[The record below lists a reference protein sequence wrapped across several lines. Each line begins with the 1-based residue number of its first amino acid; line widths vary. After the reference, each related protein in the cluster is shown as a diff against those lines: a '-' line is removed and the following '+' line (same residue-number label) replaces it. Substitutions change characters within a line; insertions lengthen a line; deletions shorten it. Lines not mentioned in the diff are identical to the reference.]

1 MEKTLFPRIKE
12 LRLELNMTQEEF
24 AASLGLSK
32 TAYNNYEMG
41 IREPRS
47 DFFRKVSIQYSVTT
61 DYLLGLSAEKNKN
74 SPAPVNTESEEL
86 THAEKHLIKNLR
98 SLNNDGQEKLL
109 DYSDDLVASNRYII
123 DNSISNLA

>member
-1 MEKTLFPRIKE
+1 MEKALFPRIKE

-47 DFFRKVSIQYSVTT
+47 DFFKKVSIQYSVTT
-61 DYLLGLSAEKNKN
+61 DYLLGLSDEKNKK
-74 SPAPVNTESEEL
+74 SPAPVQAETEEL

-98 SLNNDGQEKLL
+98 GLNNDGQEKLL
-109 DYSDDLVASNRYII
+109 DYSDDLVASGRYII
-123 DNSISNLA
+123 DNSIANLA